1 MIDWF
6 DILAVQGTLKS
17 LLHYH
22 ISKALVRHAPP
33 GSRQFKFLLFLAS
46 IGEILLNTELPWWLK
61 Q

>member
-17 LLHYH
+17 LLQYH
-22 ISKALVRHAPP
+22 SSKALLLHAPP